1 MNQTKE
7 NIRKIINNEEFLEY
21 KRQLRSDEIELM
33 KFTLILLKQQYGLS
47 SAEISEIFEVP
58 EEELFK
64 ALYDAYGI
72 DYSQLSAQDFFSELS
87 ERKRQIF
94 TELAQKIVS
103 TVEEVDELK
112 EKIYNEELLEFDEV
126 IYKQYT
132 EEVEKEKNKIYE
144 ILSNSN
150 LSQVLPESFFDCRF
164 LDKINL
170 QDSGAKLDMEKFDS
184 GCTITGSIKGC
195 ELISFSEYHYKTLKK
210 TEERANWYDYP
221 INQECLD
228 ESQYIA
234 VIKNYLLNNTI
245 LSEKVNFLFEK
256 QEIQDKIQW
265 IFDKVLE
272 EGEYTESSYL
282 SLYKLMTPETRTKNE
297 KYIDKIIELSQTNN
311 DRYSIEQCFEF
322 INKQQFDKYFSDILE
337 LYIDENETVNFD
349 ELISN
354 FWRMCNSEIQLDKY
368 ATFRSLIDERAK
380 DENKN
385 SYLMKL
391 LRFSNEETQKKILP
405 QYIEECRSN
414 NGNLS
419 LEKVGY
425 VLEETKNNIY
435 IPDKYFQEILSI
447 YEEGKS
453 NSINY
458 SISDFIKIW
467 KNIDT
472 NSQKS
477 YLISMLE
484 LEDDFLIKE
493 LWQETDIK
501 VQKEIYDELVAVIE
515 EKQPSLEHEF
525 KGSIYINML
534 RDIPEE
540 EFLAELNDNIP
551 KIINAL
557 REKYNSTDE
566 QDIKDYS
573 ESYSPELTKAL
584 MQLDRSNYINHTN
597 VNTILNN
604 LPILG
609 KEIVYRVINSNSK
622 AIQSEQGKI
631 LSNLALNP
639 ENAEQVL
646 SEIEDVFSQKN
657 LPDFMKLYKYFELVQ
672 YDYKIN
678 FVNSMLSPTLLNT
691 ESRKLSKRIIFSD
704 LMKISMD
711 SNNKSLKN
719 FVDTLEQ
726 GNELYI
732 QVMINNIEIGNL
744 SSEEKIKAR
753 EYIKTLYFL
762 YEQSETSIIDKKEGK
777 KITLTGDIRQD
788 FETLGKRYSYSHNG
802 RIKNLPDQ
810 ILRTIVGPYQEL
822 FQGIDSVEKIKEYMG
837 KKIKE
842 SNERH
847 FELAQKKIDLHTG
860 DLVKGIRDGVRVFPS
875 IVSNGV
881 RAGEFL
887 GIDHHSDVTP
897 LDTDFSAILDR
908 NNGENLLAKLN
919 NTMSFKGYGDM
930 FFVIKYDPNRM
941 EYSRQGDDLGMQV
954 QGNTM
959 SKKIA
964 TRKEKE
970 TISKRVK
977 DRARGKY
984 DTKKLEIFSIGT
996 QGEHYGIRTGV
1007 GITDIDYIVLRH
1019 KYDKRLGYELAM
1031 NGTYIPIIDA
1041 ETEEIL
1047 FSPEDYKLIRS
1058 KMQGL
1063 AFYGTGDFI
1072 VDKSAKTTKAQE
1084 IIDELFPTG
1093 NIDESISEKEAKAK
1107 RGAIQYQVVKS
1118 LYENMGIGLE
1128 THVTG
1133 NMTEGFVEFIDT
1145 GSTGRGTNV
1154 PGSGDFDFMMKVD
1167 KNIIENSERMVEFK
1181 EYLREVLAIRSDDP
1195 ETSVQEPGGN
1205 FRYKKVTIKGIKE
1218 PVDID
1223 ITFAPKSEEVAYST
1237 DMCVKDRLENLKRTD
1252 PEGYKYTIA
1261 NIVFAKRLLKT
1272 EGLYKKS
1279 NSDGATKYGGFGGVG
1294 VENWILQNGGS
1305 LSMAINT
1312 FLSTAEKSKSFDEF
1326 IEMYPI
1332 FDFGEN
1338 HVAKGYQHDSFIR
1351 GLTEDGYK
1359 QMQIKLKE
1367 IQRNLTPIKDTPIE
1381 TYLAETIIA
1390 DSRRISR

>member
-1 MNQTKE
+1 MAKTKE
-7 NIRKIINNEEFLEY
+7 NNRKIITNEEFLDY
-21 KRQLRSDEIELM
+21 KRQLRSDEIELI
-33 KFTLILLKQQYGLS
+33 KFTLILLKQHYGF
-47 SAEISEIFEVP
+47 SASEISELFDVP

-64 ALYDAYGI
+64 ELYDAYGI
-72 DYSQLSAQDFFSELS
+72 DYSQLSEQDFFSELS
-87 ERKRQIF
+87 ESKRQIF
-94 TELAQKIVS
+94 KELTQKIVS
-103 TVEEVDELK
+103 TVEVEELK
-112 EKIYNEELLEFDEV
+112 EKIYNEELLEFDKT

-144 ILSNSN
+144 ILSNSD

-170 QDSGAKLDMEKFDS
+170 QDSGAKLDMEKFDY
-184 GCTITGSIKGC
+184 GCTVTGSIKGC
-195 ELISFSEYHYKTLKK
+195 ELISFSDKHYKDSLIPD
-210 TEERANWYDYP
+210 RH

-234 VIKNYLLNNTI
+234 VIKYFLLNNMM
-245 LSEKVNFLFEK
+245 LSEKDKFLFEK
-256 QEIQDKIQW
+256 QEIQDEIQW

-272 EGEYTESSYL
+272 EGENTAHFYL
-282 SLYKLMTPETRTKNE
+282 DLYKLMTPETRTKNE
-297 KYIDKIIELSQTNN
+297 KYIEKTIELSITNN
-311 DRYSIEQCFEF
+311 NRYSAEQCFEF
-322 INKQQFDKYFSDILE
+322 MNQQQFDKYFSDILE
-337 LYIDENETVNFD
+337 LYIDENGTVDFD
-349 ELISN
+349 KLISK
-354 FWRMCNSEIQLDKY
+354 FWRSCSSEIQLDKY
-368 ATFRSLIDERAK
+368 AIFRSLIDERAK

-385 SYLMKL
+385 SYLMQL
-391 LRFSNEETQKKILP
+391 LRYSNEETQKQILS

-414 NGNLS
+414 NGDLS
-419 LEKVGY
+419 LEKVRY
-425 VLEETKNNIY
+425 VLEETKKNVD

-447 YEEGKS
+447 FEEG
-453 NSINY
+453 NTY
-458 SISDFIKIW
+458 SRNPSTYEFIQIW
-467 KNIDT
+467 IYMST

-477 YLISMLE
+477 HLISMLE
-484 LEDDFLIKE
+484 LENDLVFKQ
-493 LWQETDIK
+493 LWKGTDIK

-515 EKQPSLEHEF
+515 EKYPSLEHEF
-525 KGSIYINML
+525 KGSIYISML
-534 RDIPEE
+534 QDMPEE

-551 KIINAL
+551 KFINAL
-557 REKYNSTDE
+557 REKYNNTDE

-573 ESYSPELTKAL
+573 ENYDLELAKIL
-584 MQLDRSNYINHTN
+584 MQLEKSNDINDTN
-597 VNTILNN
+597 VNAILDN
-604 LPILG
+604 LPTFG
-609 KEIVYRVINSNSK
+609 KEIVYRVINSNSRV
-622 AIQSEQGKI
+622 IQSETGKI

-639 ENAEQVL
+639 ENAEQLL

-657 LPDFMKLYKYFELVQ
+657 LPNFMKLYKYFELIQ
-672 YDYKIN
+672 YDDKIN
-678 FVNSMLSPTLLNT
+678 FASSILSPVLLNT
-691 ESRKLSKRIIFSD
+691 ESKKLSKRIIFSD

-732 QVMINNIEIGNL
+732 QVMINNIEIGKL
-744 SSEEKIKAR
+744 SSEEKVKAR

-762 YEQSETSIIDKKEGK
+762 YEQSETSIRDKKEGK

-788 FETLGKRYSYSHNG
+788 FEALGKRYSHNG
-802 RIKNLPDQ
+802 CIKNLPDQ

-822 FQGIDSVEKIKEYMG
+822 FQGIDSVEKIKEYMEQ
-837 KKIKE
+837 KLKE

-847 FELAQKKIDLHTG
+847 LELARKKIDLHTG
-860 DLVKGIRDGVRVFPS
+860 DLVKGIVDGVRVFPS
-875 IVSNGV
+875 IVSDGV

-887 GIDHHSDVTP
+887 GIDHHSDATP
-897 LDTDFSAILDR
+897 LDADFSVILDR
-908 NNGENLLAKLN
+908 NNGENFLAKLN
-919 NTMSFKGYGDM
+919 NTISSSYGDM

-941 EYSRQGDDLGMQV
+941 EYSRQNDDLGMQV

-959 SKKIA
+959 SQKIA

-970 TISKRVK
+970 TTSKRVN
-977 DRARGKY
+977 DRARGEY
-984 DTKKLEIFSIGT
+984 DTKKLEIFSSEALG
-996 QGEHYGIRTGV
+996 GEHYGIRTGV

-1041 ETEEIL
+1041 ETEKLL
-1047 FSPEDYKLIRS
+1047 FSPEDYELIRS

-1063 AFYGTGDFI
+1063 AFYDTGDFI
-1072 VDKSAKTTKAQE
+1072 VDESAKTTEAQK

-1093 NIDESISEKEAKAK
+1093 NIDESISEKEAKSK
-1107 RGAIQYQVVKS
+1107 RSAIQYQVAKS

-1167 KNIIENSERMVEFK
+1167 KNIIGNSERMAEFK
-1181 EYLREVLAIRSDDP
+1181 KHLIEVLAIRSDDP
-1195 ETSVQEPGGN
+1195 ETSVQELGGN
-1205 FRYKKVTIKGIKE
+1205 FRYKKVTVEGIKE

-1223 ITFAPKSEEVAYST
+1223 ITFTPKSEELTYST
-1237 DMCVKDRLENLKRTD
+1237 DMCVKDRLENLKKTD

-1261 NIVFAKRLLKT
+1261 NIVLAKRLLKK

-1279 NSDGATKYGGFGGVG
+1279 SSEGATIYGGFGGVG

-1312 FLSTAEKSKSFDEF
+1312 FLRTAEESKSFDEF
-1326 IEMYPI
+1326 MEKYPI

-1338 HVAKGYQHDSFIR
+1338 HAAKGYQHDSFIR
-1351 GLTEDGYK
+1351 GLTKDGYE
-1359 QMQIKLKE
+1359 QMQVKLKE